1 MMAEKTE
8 KKPIDP
14 AKFVKEVRQE
24 GNKVTWP
31 TRKETGVTTVM
42 VIWMAIIASLFLF
55 SVDWIIQHLVRG
67 VLGLFA

>member
-1 MMAEKTE
+1 MAEKAE
-8 KKPIDP
+8 KKPINP
-14 AKFVKEVRQE
+14 GQFIKEVRQE

-31 TRKETGVTTVM
+31 TRKEVGVTTVM

-67 VLGLFA
+67 VLNLFA